1 MRVWES
7 DKQWLQWLFQ
17 MMYRVSHCWTR
28 STVAFITCLLYYFLS
43 FAFPLHFLL
52 ICIWKFSI
60 KPPPAPQPTQ
70 PQPQPLATRINK
82 YIFQLISM
90 MCQGRKKGGG
100 SGKVKQSENT
110 SSRRGV
116 PVPQSSLLLL
126 LFLLQA
132 MHTTTTPPHPS
143 PFPF

>member
-90 MCQGRKKGGG
+90 LCQGRKAGG